1 MRFLLP
7 LLLCCC
13 AHFTVAE
20 DTSAIRKISDLSY
33 RPDTTTDAYAKER
46 CKLDLFLPPASSDAG
61 KSFPSLVWF
70 HGGGLEEGNR
80 LGFKKMAASLV
91 ADGIAVVMVD
101 YRLSPKA
108 NYPAYIEDAA
118 AAVAWTHAHIAEY
131 GGDTKRVF
139 VGGHSAGGYLAA
151 MVALDPRWL
160 TAAGMKP
167 ADLAGAFPVSGQMAT
182 HYTIRKERGLPKEVE
197 VIDDGAPLAH
207 ARKDA
212 PRLLFIAADKDM
224 HNRVD
229 ENQRMV
235 AALRAAGHAVPDLIV
250 VTGRDHSTIM
260 SKMIEAEDPGRKAL
274 LAFIRQTSTPPAP

>member
-1 MRFLLP
+1 MRFFLT

-13 AHFTVAE
+13 ALFTVAE
-20 DTSAIRKISDLSY
+20 DTTALRKLSDLPY
-33 RPDTTTDAYAKER
+33 RPDTTADAYAKER
-46 CKLDLFLPPASSDAG
+46 CKLDLFLPPAEAG
-61 KSFPSLVWF
+61 KSFPVLVWF

-91 ADGIAVVMVD
+91 AQGIAVVMVD

-108 NYPAYIEDAA
+108 TYPAYVEDAA

-131 GGDTKRVF
+131 GGDAKRVF

-167 ADLAGAFPVSGQMAT
+167 SDLAGAVPVSGQMAT

-197 VIDDGAPLAH
+197 IIDEAAPLAH

-235 AALRAAGHAVPDLIV
+235 AALRAAGHAVPDLLV
-250 VTGRDHSTIM
+250 VPERDHSTIM
-260 SKMIEAEDPGRKAL
+260 SKMIDAEDPGRKAMV
-274 LAFIRQTSTPPAP
+274 AFILR

>member
-1 MRFLLP
+1 MRLLLP
-7 LLLCCC
+7 LLLLC
-13 AHFTVAE
+13 FTTLFVMAE
-20 DTSAIRKISDLSY
+20 EAAPTLRKITDLPY
-33 RPDTTTDAYAKER
+33 RPDSTTDAYAKER
-46 CKLDLFLPPASSDAG
+46 CKLDLFLPAASSDTS
-61 KSFPSLVWF
+61 KSFPVLVWF

-91 ADGIAVVMVD
+91 ADGISVAMVD

-108 NYPAYIEDAA
+108 TYPAYIEDSA
-118 AAVAWTHAHIAEY
+118 AAVAWVHAHIAEY
-131 GGDTKRVF
+131 GGDAKRVF

-151 MVALDPRWL
+151 MVALDARWL
-160 TAAGMKP
+160 TAAGMN
-167 ADLAGAFPVSGQMAT
+167 ASDLAGAVPVSGQMAT

-197 VIDDGAPLAH
+197 LIDDGAPLAH

-235 AALRAAGHAVPDLIV
+235 AALRTAGHAVPDLLV
-250 VTGRDHSTIM
+250 VAGRDHSTIM
-260 SKMIEAEDPGRKAL
+260 SKMIDAEDPGRKAMV
-274 LAFIRQTSTPPAP
+274 AFIRH

>member
-1 MRFLLP
+1 MRFVLPILLSF
-7 LLLCCC
+7 C
-13 AHFTVAE
+13 ALFTFAE
-20 DTSAIRKISDLSY
+20 DDATALRTISDVAY

-46 CKLDLFLPPASSDAG
+46 CKLDLFLPPAPTEAG
-61 KSFPSLVWF
+61 KNFPTLVWF

-80 LGFKKMAASLV
+80 LGFKKMATSLV

-108 NYPAYIEDAA
+108 TYPAYIEDAA

-151 MVALDPRWL
+151 MVALDVRWL

-167 ADLAGAFPVSGQMAT
+167 SDLAGAFPVSGQMAT
-182 HYTIRKERGLPKEVE
+182 HYTIRKERGLPMEVE
-197 VIDDGAPLAH
+197 IIDEAAPLAH

-235 AALRAAGHAVPDLIV
+235 AALRAAGHTVPDLLV
-250 VTGRDHSTIM
+250 VAGRDHSTIM
-260 SKMIEAEDPGRKAL
+260 SKMIDAEDPGRKAL
-274 LAFIRQTSTPPAP
+274 VAFVLH

>member
-13 AHFTVAE
+13 ALFTVAE
-20 DTSAIRKISDLSY
+20 DATTLRKISDLPY
-33 RPDTTTDAYAKER
+33 RADTTADAYAKER
-46 CKLDLFLPPASSDAG
+46 CKLDLFLPPASAEVG
-61 KSFPSLVWF
+61 NTFPALVWF

-91 ADGIAVVMVD
+91 AQGIAVVMVD

-108 NYPAYIEDAA
+108 TYPAYVEDAA

-131 GGDTKRVF
+131 GGDAKRVF

-151 MVALDPRWL
+151 MVALDSRWL

-167 ADLAGAFPVSGQMAT
+167 SDLAGAVPVSGQMAT

-197 VIDDGAPLAH
+197 IIDEAAPLAH

-212 PRLLFIAADKDM
+212 PRLLFIAADKDAP
-224 HNRVD
+224 NRVD

-235 AALRAAGHAVPDLIV
+235 AALRAAGHPVPDLLV
-250 VTGRDHSTIM
+250 VPERDHSTIM
-260 SKMIEAEDPGRKAL
+260 SKMIDAEDPGRKAMM
-274 LAFIRQTSTPPAP
+274 AFILH

>member
-1 MRFLLP
+1 MRFVLPILLSF
-7 LLLCCC
+7 C
-13 AHFTVAE
+13 ALFTFAE
-20 DTSAIRKISDLSY
+20 DGATALRTISDVAY
-33 RPDTTTDAYAKER
+33 RPDTTSDAYAKER
-46 CKLDLFLPPASSDAG
+46 CKLDLFLPPAPTEAG
-61 KSFPSLVWF
+61 KNFPTLVWF

-80 LGFKKMAASLV
+80 LGFKKMATSLV

-108 NYPAYIEDAA
+108 TYPAYIEDAA

-151 MVALDPRWL
+151 MVALDVRWL

-167 ADLAGAFPVSGQMAT
+167 SDLAGAFPVSGQMAT
-182 HYTIRKERGLPKEVE
+182 HYTIRKERGLPMEVE
-197 VIDDGAPLAH
+197 IIDEAAPLAH

-235 AALRAAGHAVPDLIV
+235 AALRAAGHTVPDLLV
-250 VTGRDHSTIM
+250 VAGRDHSTIM
-260 SKMIEAEDPGRKAL
+260 SKMIDAEDPGRKAL
-274 LAFIRQTSTPPAP
+274 VAFVLH